1 MMVME
6 LKLCVFYFA
15 VSQILWFFTVPFSFV
30 IAQLKSF
37 LWRWVG
43 TLAVSIWWLAPSRLS
58 FSSLHHTL
66 SSFSS
71 KWKPPLSDT
80 LWFSRKKKH
89 FFLQEE
95 RMETSRAKSCY
106 HLIFSIQSLLI
117 FIQEYI
123 LRSLWFEYFLV
134 GHSKESVKIC

>member
-1 MMVME
+1 M
-6 LKLCVFYFA
+6 
-15 VSQILWFFTVPFSFV
+15 FFTLQFLRYCDSSQCHFLLSSLN
-30 IAQLKSF
+30 LKVSYDVE
-37 LWRWVG
+37 LERWRCLFG
-43 TLAVSIWWLAPSRLS
+43 GLRPPGCHSRLCIIHS
-58 FSSLHHTL
+58 HLSQVSESHRYQTL
-66 SSFSS
+66 YDFQG
-71 KWKPPLSDT
+71 
-80 LWFSRKKKH
+80 KKH